1 MRLLK
6 EEEMKQT
13 QSKMVEVKMVEVE
26 EGTYY
31 GEMMERENLKFEN
44 EQLYQRLGIMRRQ
57 RNRYKRNYMESL
69 KFLGEVLNKSI
80 DKK

>member
-26 EGTYY
+26 EGKYY

-44 EQLYQRLGIMRRQ
+44 EQLYQR
-57 RNRYKRNYMESL
+57 
-69 KFLGEVLNKSI
+69 
-80 DKK
+80 

>member
-13 QSKMVEVKMVEVE
+13 QSKMIEVKMIEVKE
-26 EGTYY
+26 DEYY

-44 EQLYQRLGIMRRQ
+44 EQLYQRLGKMKRQ
-57 RNRYKRNYMESL
+57 RDRYRNNYMESL
-69 KFLGEVLNKSI
+69 KFLGEML
-80 DKK
+80 KKEL